1 MPFGTIATRPVV
13 ARKVFGCDC
22 NRKPGVNNARMHG
35 LSGPC
40 GGYSKTGERAMTE
53 LEFDRV
59 IGLARGYHEPRILL
73 TASELGLFSILG
85 AGSMTAEEIATPRG
99 WDIRGLSILLDA
111 LTVMGFLEKRLG
123 RYFVP
128 RVNRNL
134 LSPEDTRL
142 VPAIIRH
149 SASGWDLWSTLTS
162 RIVGTGIQSK
172 SVDAASF
179 IATMHAMSQPLAPG
193 IAALVRP
200 ETARRFLDVG
210 GGSGAYTIAFL
221 ERDRAMAATILE
233 RPEILEITKSYL
245 VRAGYADQVQ
255 LVACNFVTDEWPPN
269 QDLILLSA
277 VIHTQSLTNC
287 DAMYERAYRSLV
299 KGGRI
304 VLRDHVMSE
313 DRLFPRAGTMF
324 AVHML
329 VCTQEG
335 GTYTYSEIR
344 HGLQSAGFS
353 DIRLVQ
359 DGERMNGIVEA
370 FKI

>member
-1 MPFGTIATRPVV
+1 MWVFLDHA
-13 ARKVFGCDC
+13 AR
-22 NRKPGVNNARMHG
+22 N
-35 LSGPC
+35 
-40 GGYSKTGERAMTE
+40 SKTGECAMTE

-59 IGLARGYHEPRILL
+59 IGLARGYQEPRVLL
-73 TASELGLFSILG
+73 TASELDLFSILG
-85 AGSMTAEEIATPRG
+85 AASMTAEEIATPRG
-99 WDIRGLSILLDA
+99 WEIRALGILLDA

-128 RVNRNL
+128 RVNRDL
-134 LSPEDTRL
+134 LLPGDARL
-142 VPAIIRH
+142 VREIIQN
-149 SASGWDLWSTLTS
+149 SASGWHSWSTLTS
-162 RIVGTGIQSK
+162 RIVGAGVQSK
-172 SVDAASF
+172 SLDAASF

-221 ERDRAMAATILE
+221 ERDRSMTATILE
-233 RPEILEITKSYL
+233 RPEILEITKDYL
-245 VRAGYADQVQ
+245 SRAGYADQVQ
-255 LVACNFVTDEWPPN
+255 LVAGDFVMDEWPAN

-287 DAMYERAYRSLV
+287 DAIFERAYRSLA

-304 VLRDHVMSE
+304 VIRDHVMSE

-329 VCTQEG
+329 VCSQQG

-344 HGLQSAGFS
+344 NGLQSAGFS
-353 DIRLVQ
+353 GTRLVQ

-370 FKI
+370 FKT